1 MPAVPPVNVYGE
13 GRDIDRLVERRRD
26 AEWFARVLVHDAT
39 RYIVGWNERLP
50 VIDTPEGPRLAGVT
64 HREVAGLVTGVP
76 VLLGTLNE
84 AIHVAID
91 ATDSDEAAVLAA
103 LPDGARLSEL
113 REIGSLLTGAEA
125 ALTAAH
131 RGVLLWHSAQ
141 RHCGRCGAPTLLTEA
156 GHTLVCTNKECGAT
170 HHPRIDPC
178 AITLVTD
185 GDRTL
190 LGRNKRRP
198 GSIFTCFAGFVEAG
212 ESLEGAAEREVFE
225 EVGVRL
231 SEVRYHSSQ
240 PWPFPGQMM
249 VGFIGVAATFDIR
262 LDEDEIAEAG
272 WFTREE
278 LRAIVPGG
286 PVQLPRVDSVARRM
300 IDGWINGEI

>member
-1 MPAVPPVNVYGE
+1 MPATPAANVYGE

-26 AEWFARVLVHDAT
+26 AEWFAGVLAHDAT

-50 VIDTPEGPRLAGVT
+50 VIDTPEGPRLVGVT
-64 HREVAGLVTGVP
+64 HREVAELVTGEP
-76 VLLGTLNE
+76 VLLGALDE
-84 AIHVAID
+84 AIHIAID

-103 LPDGARLSEL
+103 LPEGARLSEL
-113 REIGSLLTGAEA
+113 REIGSLLSGAEA

-141 RHCGRCGAPTLLTEA
+141 RHCGRCGAPTLLAEA
-156 GHTLVCTNKECGAT
+156 GHTLMCTNKECGAT

-198 GSIFTCFAGFVEAG
+198 GSIFTCFAGFVETG

-231 SEVRYHSSQ
+231 KEVRYHSSQ

-249 VGFIGVAATFDIR
+249 VGFIGIAETFDIR
-262 LDEDEIAEAG
+262 LDEDEIAEAR

-278 LRAIVPGG
+278 LRAIAPGG

-300 IDGWINGEI
+300 LDGWINGEI